1 MALGLA
7 LFYKST
13 DLPLMVVGLL
23 IFGIFAVLQP
33 DIALMFVLG
42 TVPLFIIPAE
52 ISGIRHDLV
61 RLPLHEVTLF
71 LVTGAVIIRWLSYNF
86 WYDAQLAWASLRR
99 LPSDLVRWCVSHIPL
114 ILLVIAGILGV
125 VWAVPEGRGAA
136 LRELRW
142 LIVEPLLFYVLLS
155 SAFHRPGL
163 AGRRNRAYALGVFL
177 LSGAV
182 VAAVGLLQFVGLDLV
197 WLFGSKQVATTSI
210 VAEPGLWRVTSVYG
224 SPNNLGLYLGR
235 VWPLAVVMLANAWR
249 PRPIRTRRHWWRIAC
264 FAVATAL
271 CLAGLV
277 VSFSRGAWLG
287 VGAALFVLVFPHV
300 GWHKGRQRMFG
311 YIALCAALVAII
323 GLAFSLRGGLISANP
338 LMRLSFWRE
347 ALLLIQ
353 QHPLGIGLD
362 QFFYYH
368 NPVYGRSL
376 LTPLELASVDP
387 TAAHPH
393 NLILDIWLRL
403 GPLGAV
409 AFAWLILHFIRQTRA
424 AGQVAQASST
434 AWLACGALAAMTAAL
449 VHGLVDNFYFVPDL
463 AFAFWLLVALAE
475 ARRTEPKGHS
485 TVPGIVDI

>member
-13 DLPLMVVGLL
+13 DLPLVVVGLL

-33 DIALMFVLG
+33 DIALLFVLG

-52 ISGIRHDLV
+52 ISGIRHNMV
-61 RLPLHEVTLF
+61 RLPLHEVALF
-71 LVTGAVIIRWLSYNF
+71 LVAGAVIIRWLSYNF
-86 WYDAQLAWASLRR
+86 WYGAQPGWASLRR
-99 LPSDLVRWCVSHIPL
+99 LPRDLARWSMGRIPL
-114 ILLVIAGILGV
+114 ILLVLAGMLGV
-125 VWAVPEGRGAA
+125 IWAVPEGRGAA

-142 LIVEPLLFYVLLS
+142 LIVEPLLFFVLLS
-155 SAFHRPGL
+155 NAFHRPG
-163 AGRRNRAYALGVFL
+163 AEGRRNQSYALGVFL
-177 LSGAV
+177 LSGSV

-197 WLFGSKQVATTSI
+197 WLFGPKQVATTSI
-210 VAEPGLWRVTSVYG
+210 FAEPGLWRVTSVYG

-235 VWPLAVVMLANAWR
+235 VWPLAAVMLAIAWK
-249 PRPIRTRRHWWRIAC
+249 PGPIGMRRQWWRIA
-264 FAVATAL
+264 FIAVATAL

-287 VGAALFVLVFPHV
+287 VGAALFVLVFPHI
-300 GWHKGRQRMFG
+300 GWHKGRGRTLG
-311 YIALCAALVAII
+311 YLALGAALVLIV

-368 NPVYGRSL
+368 NPAYGRSL

-409 AFAWLILHFIRQTRA
+409 AFAWLFLHFIKQTRA
-424 AGQVAQASST
+424 AIQAAQASST
-434 AWLACGALAAMTAAL
+434 AWLAWGALAAMTGAL
-449 VHGLVDNFYFVPDL
+449 VHGLVDNFYFVPDI
-463 AFAFWLLVALAE
+463 AFAFWLLLALAE
-475 ARRTEPKGHS
+475 AWRPDPKAIQIS
-485 TVPGIVDI
+485 TRS